1 MPDDDD
7 IDVEGSDF
15 DENGLHAFLFIDHVA
30 EGTTP
35 EQVVEKLRNLGKPPI
50 MYASAF
56 VGEFQA
62 FAHIRVELT
71 GREGIGQLQD
81 LIDTTLLPTGARCT
95 YGVESHLQPLG
106 AKRKSPGLIVL
117 TRIKVSID
125 TDVVAQRDTL
135 ISEPLSP
142 GFVGASVMSGDWDLL
157 LQTTADDA
165 SENQIDE
172 AHGNIRA
179 ALARI
184 TGVVRTSTSFADG
197 SRTARRYGRLRLNT

>member
-1 MPDDDD
+1 M
-7 IDVEGSDF
+7 
-15 DENGLHAFLFIDHVA
+15 
-30 EGTTP
+30 
-35 EQVVEKLRNLGKPPI
+35 
-50 MYASAF
+50 
-56 VGEFQA
+56 GEFQA

-81 LIDTTLLPTGARCT
+81 LIDTAILPTGARCT

-106 AKRKSPGLIVL
+106 VKRKSPGLIVL

-157 LQTTADDA
+157 LQTTGE
-165 SENQIDE
+165 SIDE
-172 AHGNIRA
+172 AHDNVRA

-184 TGVVRTSTSFADG
+184 SGVVRTSTSFADSAG
-197 SRTARRYGRLRLNT
+197 PRSACFRTSVSSAAAMQTAASSPKPPSAPST

>member
-1 MPDDDD
+1 MPDDET
-7 IDVEGSDF
+7 IDVEESEF
-15 DENGLHAFLFIDHVA
+15 DETGLHAFLFIDHVA
-30 EGTTP
+30 EHTTP

-81 LIDTTLLPTGARCT
+81 LIDTAILPTGARCT
-95 YGVESHLQPLG
+95 YGVESHVQPLG

-125 TDVVAQRDTL
+125 TDVVAARDTL
-135 ISEPLSP
+135 ISEPLSS
-142 GFVGASVMSGDWDLL
+142 GFVGASVMSGDWDML
-157 LQTTADDA
+157 LQTTGE
-165 SENQIDE
+165 SIDE
-172 AHGNIRA
+172 AHDNVRS
-179 ALARI
+179 ALERI
-184 TGVVRTSTSFADG
+184 SGVVRTSTSFADG
-197 SRTARRYGRLRLNT
+197 NRTARRYGRIG

>member
-1 MPDDDD
+1 VPDDET
-7 IDVEGSDF
+7 IDVEESEF
-15 DENGLHAFLFIDHVA
+15 DETGLHAFLFIDHVA
-30 EGTTP
+30 ENTTP
-35 EQVVEKLRNLGKPPI
+35 EQVVEKLRNLGKQPI

-81 LIDTTLLPTGARCT
+81 LIDTAILPTGARCT
-95 YGVESHLQPLG
+95 YGVESHLHPLG

-125 TDVVAQRDTL
+125 TDVVAQRDILT
-135 ISEPLSP
+135 SEPYSS

-157 LQTTADDA
+157 LQTTGE
-165 SENQIDE
+165 SIDE
-172 AHGNIRA
+172 AHDNVRA
-179 ALARI
+179 ALERI
-184 TGVVRTSTSFADG
+184 SGVVRTSTSFADG
-197 SRTARRYGRLRLNT
+197 DRTARRYGRIRLNQS